1 MKSFITILEE
11 LKTISSTN
19 EKISLIKE
27 NKDNEQLK
35 KYLFL
40 ACDDRI
46 TFGVKKFQYPVGDGR
61 FDDIRAFENFD
72 SLASV
77 LLVRQFTG
85 QNALD
90 EISKVFSWFN
100 KDQAYWLSLCLEKN
114 LSVIGIGASLINK
127 GFEKKLVLN
136 FNCSG
141 AKQEK
146 DIDKMVYPADAQW
159 KVNGFRT
166 FFYTDDKGFIDRTPY
181 CELKVPIGRS
191 GLPIENF
198 AFLNPYIEK
207 LQVKSKVIDGEV
219 ECDDNLQEIQSL
231 SGFDLNKTENDF
243 LNAKGQ
249 LKEKDWSVYCQRKS
263 EILDIISRSK
273 FRIFEILDKE
283 QFDNENVKG
292 MYVDR
297 RKPLLELDLAVCN
310 GYVYIVEAETVNS
323 KEEAYAV
330 AERYIAQGK
339 EGIVLKSHQGKY
351 GFTKDNTQI
360 KIKIK
365 TEPVDCK
372 IVGWEVAKVSYK
384 TNGEPYPPML
394 GKLIVEYYNNK
405 NELKVSGVGT
415 GKLLTRA
422 FKLAFAADP
431 DSFMGRIV
439 ICTSQEFT
447 ADEGVMSCPRVED
460 LRPIF
465 DKNKL

>member
-1 MKSFITILEE
+1 MIDYISVLEE
-11 LKTISSTN
+11 LEKTTGSN
-19 EKISLIKE
+19 DKIAILKK
-27 NKDNEQLK
+27 NKNNIWLE

-40 ACDDRI
+40 TADDRI
-46 TFGVKKFQYPVGDGR
+46 TFGVKKFDLPEGDGR
-61 FDDIRAFENFD
+61 FDDVRAFENFN
-72 SLASV
+72 SLVIELSNRA
-77 LLVRQFTG
+77 LTG
-85 QNALD
+85 QAALD
-90 EISKVFSWFN
+90 RIALVFSWFSPIQQKWFKKCLQ
-100 KDQAYWLSLCLEKN
+100 KDLAS
-114 LSVIGIGASLINK
+114 IGLGCTNINK

-166 FFYTDDKGFIDRTPY
+166 FFYTDENGMIDRTPY

-198 AFLNPYIEK
+198 AFLNSYIEK
-207 LQVKSKVIDGEV
+207 LGLKNKVIDGEV

-231 SGFDLNKTENDF
+231 SGFDLTKTENDF
-243 LNAKGQ
+243 KNKKGQ
-249 LKEKDWSVYCQRKS
+249 TTKDWAVYCERKV
-263 EILDIISRSK
+263 EILDIASRSK
-273 FRIFEILDKE
+273 FRVFEILDKD

-292 MYVDR
+292 MYIDR
-297 RKPLLELDLAVCN
+297 RKLVESIDFSKCN
-310 GYVYIVEAETVNS
+310 GYVYAVEAETVNS
-323 KEEAYAV
+323 KEEAYTIAD
-330 AERYIAQGK
+330 RYISQGK

-394 GKLIVEYYNNK
+394 GKLIVEYFNNK

-431 DSFMGRIV
+431 DSFMERIV